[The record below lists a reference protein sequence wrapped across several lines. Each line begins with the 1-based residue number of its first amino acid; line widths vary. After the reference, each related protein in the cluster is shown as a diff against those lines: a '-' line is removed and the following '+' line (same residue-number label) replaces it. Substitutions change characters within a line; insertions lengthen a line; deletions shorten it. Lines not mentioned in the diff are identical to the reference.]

1 MTAVVCQ
8 PSPQRRE
15 VVHLHH
21 GVVVTDSLTIAME
34 FGRAHKNVLKSLDD
48 LIADGT
54 ISRLE
59 FKPRDY
65 VDDRGKRQRCIELTE
80 AGALIAMPFIGGKRS
95 RDGQVRLVTAF
106 MAMRVT
112 IREQAGDW
120 KSLRTDAAAT
130 FRIMTNCLKEVRAE
144 DGKET
149 KSVHY
154 MTEARLVNWVMFGKF
169 EAIDRDTLSHLDL
182 VFLERLEGRN
192 TILIARG
199 RAYEQRK
206 TDLAAYLQTL
216 RQNAVARLQ

>member
-1 MTAVVCQ
+1 MTAVVGQ
-8 PSPQRRE
+8 PELQRKE

-21 GVVVTDSLTIAME
+21 GVVVTDTLTIAIE

-48 LIADGT
+48 LIDEGT

-106 MAMRVT
+106 LAMRAT
-112 IREQAGDW
+112 IREQVGDW
-120 KSLRTDAAAT
+120 TSLRTDAAVT
-130 FRIMTNCLKEVRAE
+130 FRTMTDCLKEVRAD

-149 KSVHY
+149 KFMHY
-154 MTEARLVNWVMFGKF
+154 MTEAKLVNWVMFGKF
-169 EAIDRDTLSHLDL
+169 ESVDRNTLSHLDL
-182 VFLERLEGRN
+182 VLLEHVERRN

-199 RAYEQRK
+199 QAYGQRK
-206 TDLAAYLQTL
+206 TDLATYLQTL